1 MKPKVITA
9 EVIHTDFIKE
19 GINYINTL
27 RSGSG
32 SIIIP
37 PSVQNKLMA
46 SNRGSL
52 INIEEPKSE
61 RVRQFNIKAISFLS
75 EALDVLGQDIILI
88 SYDKFLELL
97 ERYNLV
103 CGECSDYIGEIPE
116 KNLRDI
122 NHSLEVL
129 ANVRRDKNY
138 IYYSA
143 HFSPVTERVEVIEKK
158 LESFESGF
166 PVVGKFTEISL
177 KYGVKQKSIKLL
189 SEYAPMIA
197 RFPFSVKDT
206 FLPEV
211 FLYRPPFFDREGE
224 HLFEA
229 IFKEPGGRIEWKYCT
244 GSPIFIAAPQKQMKH
259 ILEIKNDLMPEDPFA
274 ISLTRYGVLIH
285 TMWGIESKDET
296 VKTYRTLIYK
306 LIEIKNK
313 IKGVY

>member
-1 MKPKVITA
+1 MKSKVITA

-27 RSGSG
+27 RSGSE

-52 INIEEPKSE
+52 INIEKPKNE
-61 RVRQFNIKAISFLS
+61 RVRQFNVEAISFLS

-97 ERYNLV
+97 EKYNLV

-116 KNLRDI
+116 KNLKDI

-129 ANVRRDKNY
+129 ANVRRDKDY
-138 IYYSA
+138 VYYSA
-143 HFSPVTERVEVIEKK
+143 HFSPVTERMEVIEKK
-158 LESFESGF
+158 LESFESSF
-166 PVVGKFTEISL
+166 PIVGKFTEIHL
-177 KYGVKQKSIKLL
+177 KYGVKQKSIKSL
-189 SEYAPMIA
+189 SEHAPMMA
-197 RFPFSVKDT
+197 RFPFSVKDV

-211 FLYRPPFFDREGE
+211 FLYRPPFFDIEGE
-224 HLFEA
+224 RLFEA

-244 GSPIFIAAPQKQMKH
+244 SPIFIAAPQKQMKH
-259 ILEIKNDLMPEDPFA
+259 LLEIKSDLMPEDPFA

-285 TMWGIESKDET
+285 TMWGIEAKDET
-296 VKTYRTLIYK
+296 VKTYRTLMDK

-313 IKGVY
+313 VKGI

>member
-46 SNRGSL
+46 SNWGRL

-97 ERYNLV
+97 EKYNLV

-116 KNLRDI
+116 KNLKDI
-122 NHSLEVL
+122 NHSLDVL
-129 ANVRRDKNY
+129 AKVRRDKDY
-138 IYYSA
+138 VYYSA
-143 HFSPVTERVEVIEKK
+143 HFSPVTERVEVEEKK

-166 PVVGKFTEISL
+166 PMVGKFTEIRL
-177 KYGVKQKSIKLL
+177 KYGVKQKSIKSL

-229 IFKEPGGRIEWKYCT
+229 FFKESGGRIEWKYCT
-244 GSPIFIAAPQKQMKH
+244 SPIFIAAPQKQMKH